1 MLELL
6 ADKVAEVDPLVIDAV
21 WVVIG
26 IVAKDIALVLVELL
40 PYQ

>member
-1 MLELL
+1 MLALD
-6 ADKVAEVDPLVIDAV
+6 ADKVTAVDVAVIDAV

-26 IVAKDIALVLVELL
+26 IVAKDIAGVVKLLL